1 MKEDRYVRSLANY
14 LCSPVCAV
22 FIYVECELLSGFQG
36 KGREGKGREGE
47 GEGGEENGE
56 RRRMGRGGG
65 EVVIY
70 VILFSFGVNIFLIL
84 LRNSCGILFF
94 NRFLRILRR
103 KSKLLPIFSYNEIT
117 ISCIYANSEMI

>member
-56 RRRMGRGGG
+56 RRRGGSHICHPFFVWS
-65 EVVIY
+65 EY
-70 VILFSFGVNIFLIL
+70 LFNFIE
-84 LRNSCGILFF
+84 
-94 NRFLRILRR
+94 
-103 KSKLLPIFSYNEIT
+103 K
-117 ISCIYANSEMI
+117 